1 MSSSISP
8 IGVSSQSIGNA
19 FGFGLRP
26 RGKNNEQKAEITQQ
40 QAPPQQSTVSANDV
54 LGYMAQAATFS
65 SPVAA
70 PKTINPA
77 NYVDAQSSARI
88 SQSMKD
94 FETLVQ
100 QNFNSITQEFPEI
113 SDKTAYALAAKMLE
127 EAA

>member
-19 FGFGLRP
+19 YGFGLWSRN
-26 RGKNNEQKAEITQQ
+26 RHKNEQKQEILQQ
-40 QAPPQQSTVSANDV
+40 PEPQKSTISANDV

-65 SPVAA
+65 A
-70 PKTINPA
+70 PITATQTINPA
-77 NYVDAQSSARI
+77 QYVDEESSARI
-88 SQSMKD
+88 SASMKD
-94 FETLVQ
+94 FESLVQ
-100 QNFNSITQEFPEI
+100 ENLSSITQEFPTL